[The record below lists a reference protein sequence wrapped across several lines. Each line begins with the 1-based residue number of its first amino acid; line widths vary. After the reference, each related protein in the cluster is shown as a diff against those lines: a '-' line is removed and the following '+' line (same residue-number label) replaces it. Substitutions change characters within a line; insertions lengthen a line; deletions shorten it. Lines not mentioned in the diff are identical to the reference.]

1 MNTFKSAPRSTGR
14 SLKEILV
21 EERNYWIGV
30 VDTNSNRLLNRVA
43 QSNINKRNLQI
54 HKLQRNI
61 PIT

>member
-21 EERNYWIGV
+21 EERNYWL
-30 VDTNSNRLLNRVA
+30 DLTKTNSNRLLNRVA
-43 QSNINKRNLQI
+43 RSNINKRNLQI